1 MTPEDLLKMT
11 KEELLKL
18 ARKKNIPNR
27 SRMTKAGLI
36 EKIHLLMLEEEEK
49 KMTEPTSKE
58 RPAPYYGPT
67 TVLTTEKKETDE
79 EVLEIPFSYN
89 QTLVTLMV
97 RDPYWLY
104 SYWDFS
110 GKTVNEL
117 SQVFGGWERVP
128 LCLRVY
134 NLSADGEKRSSYFD
148 ISLNHQVKN
157 WYINVNQPN
166 CNFQVD
172 LGYFTPSGHFQT
184 LARSNIVT
192 TPRDTI
198 SDVVDEEWMV
208 VEEDY
213 RRLYRLAVGAGI
225 GQSSLEMTES
235 LLKRLE
241 REVGS
246 GAVSSISSPVR
257 LLEEKRHFWLVLDTE
272 LIIYGATEPD
282 ATLTIQGQPVKLR
295 PDGSFTLRMALPEGT
310 QIIPVTATSRD
321 GKDQITITPLV
332 SKETR

>member
-36 EKIHLLMLEEEEK
+36 EKIHLLMLEEEK
-49 KMTEPTSKE
+49 KMTDPASENH
-58 RPAPYYGPT
+58 PAPYYGPT
-67 TVLTTEKKETDE
+67 EVITAEKKETFE
-79 EVLEIPFSYN
+79 EVFEVPFSYN
-89 QTLVTLMV
+89 QTLVVLMV

-104 SYWDFS
+104 SYWDFD
-110 GKTVNEL
+110 GKAVNEL

-134 NLSADGEKRSSYFD
+134 NLSADGEKRSNYFD

-166 CNFQVD
+166 CDFQVD

-192 TPRDTI
+192 TPPDTI

-213 RRLYRLAVGAGI
+213 RRLYRLAAGAGI

-257 LLEEKRHFWLVLDTE
+257 LMEEERHFWLVLDTE
-272 LIIYGATEPD
+272 LIVYGATEPD

-310 QIIPVTATSRD
+310 QIIPVTATSSD